1 MRATE
6 IARLLGAQAESV
18 CQHLLPHGRRHGH
31 DWCCGSI
38 GGEPGNSMK
47 VTLQGSKAGVWCD
60 FGGSADDKGDL
71 IGLWMR
77 VRGVSLQEAC
87 TAALDW
93 LNIPEAQR
101 GTYTPVP
108 HTPKAKQETRAPS
121 ETWLRL
127 QSSLRQGTIS
137 ELSSLA
143 SLRKL
148 PAFAGLELATRAGH
162 LYFTDVFDDGFHY
175 PSWLITDSA
184 RRNAQAR
191 RMDGQPFSVGK
202 AKTIKGCEAKWP
214 VGIAGIST
222 PEVALVE
229 GGPDFLA
236 AYHLIWFLGRTHQIT
251 PVAMLG
257 ANNPIHD
264 DALPLFAGKKVW
276 MFPHSDDNAAGQ
288 QAALRWS
295 EQLRSVNATPIPFN
309 LDGQKDLN
317 DFVVAEQA
325 KLDAE
330 EALP

>member
-6 IARLLGAQAESV
+6 IAKLLATQAEAV
-18 CQHLLPHGRRHGH
+18 AQHLLPNGRRHGH

-38 GGEPGNSMK
+38 HGEPGNSMK
-47 VTLQGSKAGVWCD
+47 VTLSGTKAGVWCD

-77 VRGVSLQEAC
+77 VRGLPIHEAC
-87 TAALDW
+87 TAAMDW
-93 LNIPEAQR
+93 LNIPASQREA
-101 GTYTPVP
+101 YTPV
-108 HTPKAKQETRAPS
+108 HYKAPAVITTRAPS

-127 QSSLRQGTIS
+127 QTSLRQGTIS
-137 ELSSLA
+137 ELAALA

-148 PAFAGLELATRAGH
+148 PAFAGLELATRSQH
-162 LYFTDVFDDGFHY
+162 LYFADVFDDGFDY
-175 PSWLITDSA
+175 PSWIITDAS

-191 RMDGQPFSVGK
+191 RMDGKPFSVGK

-214 VGIAGIST
+214 VGIANIAT

-236 AYHLIWFLGRTHQIT
+236 AHHLIWFMGKTKDIT

-257 ANNPIHD
+257 ASNQIHD
-264 DALPLFAGKKVW
+264 DALPLFAGKHVYI
-276 MFPHSDDNAAGQ
+276 FPHSDDNEAGQ
-288 QAALRWS
+288 AAAKRWA
-295 EQLRSVNATPIPFN
+295 EQLHSVGAATYPFN

-330 EALP
+330 DGQ